1 MKKAV
6 IFLLALTLSLL
17 GPSPARAQFS
27 DCSTGLLQM
36 PTAEMQEDGTF
47 MITNNFLNK
56 HATSTRWNYHTFQY
70 GVAVSFWGRVELGYF
85 CTIFNGNRSRM
96 DATRKW
102 SKTRIQ

>member
-1 MKKAV
+1 MQRHTIHKLLVTAAV
-6 IFLLALTLSLL
+6 LLA
-17 GPSPARAQFS
+17 GAGAAHAQFS

-70 GVAVSFWGRVELGYF
+70 GVTVSFWGRVELGYV

-96 DATRKW
+96 DATRN
-102 SKTRIQ
+102 

>member
-1 MKKAV
+1 MLKK
-6 IFLLALTLSLL
+6 LALIYTVLL
-17 GPSPARAQFS
+17 FSGFAAHAQFA

-70 GVAVSFWGRVELGYF
+70 GVAVSFWGRVELGYV

-96 DATRKW
+96 DATWKW